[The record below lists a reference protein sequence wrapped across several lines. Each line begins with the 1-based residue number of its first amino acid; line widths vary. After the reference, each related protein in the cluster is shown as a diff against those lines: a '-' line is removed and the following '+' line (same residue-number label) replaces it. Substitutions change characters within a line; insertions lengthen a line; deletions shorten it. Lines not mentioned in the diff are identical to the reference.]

1 MVQKH
6 NAKQRHYW
14 MIAACGLLIGTS
26 ALQGCKDDD
35 VLTGQP
41 SWLGNSIYERLDEEG
56 NYKTMLKLIDDLGQH
71 EVLSHTGSK
80 TLFAANDE
88 AFQKWFGENS
98 WGVNSY
104 DKLSLAQKKLLLNNS
119 MVNNAYLIE
128 LLSNGRPQGED
139 NHPEEGRTMRRMTA
153 TSVYDSVQIM
163 RPDQMPNTEVWA
175 KFKNSGRSIPIL
187 KDATSAPMI
196 HFLPAFMQHN
206 KMTSA
211 DLDVLTNHQ
220 ASNIN
225 EAWVNGKKV
234 IERDITCKNGYIQK
248 VEEVIESS
256 PNMAEIIHQHKKMSH
271 WAKLMDRFCAPYYD
285 AEGTREYNRL
295 YNNQD
300 SVYVLRYYSDYSG
313 NGENLSTPDGK
324 AISAKL
330 PFDPGWNQYVSTSG
344 DANMNYDAGAMIVP
358 TNEALNY
365 WWDNEGKDLKTEY
378 GEIDSLPDA
387 TLAKLLKV
395 NMLPVFTEAI
405 PSKFDLVLNDAKE
418 PIGIK
423 SEDVDSS
430 FMGCNGV
437 VYMTNKVFTPA
448 EFQSVAYPA
457 LAHPTVMNV
466 IYWAIDQLNFLP
478 YLLSM
483 DSKYSLILPSNDAML
498 WYLDP
503 YSYGSEKNGM
513 EAPNVLAFWY
523 DPTRT
528 TEAQKVRAYRYECTI
543 DENGQI
549 TIDESVSRKE
559 VTDRDVISDCLKR
572 LMDQLIIV
580 GDIEDGHEYYKS
592 KGGTPIRVFKDG
604 QGRIAFAGGWQIDH
618 NNKPLPVN
626 PADIYQKNNGK
637 SYIINDQMPLTTDQ
651 SVYLTLDKNEA
662 FSKFL
667 ELLDYDVADLLATTV
682 TKNNYSAG
690 MQKKGSKNL
699 KLLDNY
705 NYTIYVPTNSAIQ
718 KLIDDGLLPTWEDY
732 EAQTEEVWGSEELAA
747 QAQAMIK
754 DIIVSFVRYHVQDH
768 AILIGMDPENDKY
781 ENSFETMRRNLET
794 GRFFPL
800 IVNNEG
806 DQMWVKDVLGN
817 KRNVVKTNGLYNRI
831 CREYWFKSTGVCYMA
846 SDAVVHQI
854 DGVLLPEE
862 MTPWKDKLNKLKNQ

>member
-41 SWLGNSIYERLDEEG
+41 SWLGNSIYERLEEDG

-80 TLFAANDE
+80 TLFAADDA
-88 AFQKWFGENS
+88 AFQSWFKNGNNP
-98 WGVNSY
+98 WGVDSY
-104 DKLSLAQKKLLLNNS
+104 DKLTPAQKKLLLNNS

-128 LLSNGRPQGED
+128 LLSNGKPQGED
-139 NHPEEGRTMRRMTA
+139 NHPEEGRTMRRLTA
-153 TSVYDSVQIM
+153 TSVFDSVQIM
-163 RPDQMPNTEVWA
+163 KPEQMPNTEVWA
-175 KFKNSGRSIPIL
+175 KFKDNGRSIPIL
-187 KDATSAPMI
+187 KDASAAPMI
-196 HFLPAFMQHN
+196 HFLPIFMKINQ
-206 KMTSA
+206 MTNM
-211 DLDVLTNHQ
+211 DLEVLTNHQ
-220 ASNIN
+220 ANDIN

-248 VEEVIESS
+248 VGGVIESS
-256 PNMAEIIHQHKKMSH
+256 PNMAEIIHQHAEMSK
-271 WAKLMDRFCAPYYD
+271 WAELMDRFCAPYYTAD
-285 AEGTREYNRL
+285 GTKEYNRL

-300 SVYVLRYYSDYSG
+300 SVYVLRYYSENSG
-313 NGENLSTPDGK
+313 DGPNLSTPDGK
-324 AISAKL
+324 SISAKL
-330 PFDPGWNQYVSTSG
+330 PFDPGWNQYVSSSG

-358 TNEALNY
+358 TNEALNN

-387 TLAKLLKV
+387 TLSKLIKV

-405 PSKFDLVLNDAKE
+405 PSKFDLVLNDAKQ

-423 SEDVDSS
+423 NEDIASC

-457 LAHPTVMNV
+457 LAHPTTMNG
-466 IYWAIDQLNFLP
+466 IYWAIDQLDFLP

-498 WYLDP
+498 WYVDP
-503 YSYGSEKNGM
+503 YSYGNEKNGM
-513 EAPNVLAFWY
+513 EAPNVFAFQY
-523 DPTRT
+523 DATKT
-528 TEAQKVRAYRYECTI
+528 TEAEKVRAFQYACTVG
-543 DENGQI
+543 DDGTI
-549 TIDESVSRKE
+549 TIDESIARRE
-559 VTDRDVISDCLKR
+559 VTDRNVINDCLRR
-572 LMDQLIIV
+572 LMNQLIIV
-580 GDIEDGHEYYKS
+580 GDIEDGHEFYKS
-592 KGGTPIRVFKDG
+592 KGGTPLRVFKDN
-604 QGRIAFAGGWQIDH
+604 GRLAIAGGWQMEH
-618 NNKPLPVN
+618 HNKPLHVD
-626 PADIYQKNNGK
+626 DIYVKNNGK

-651 SVYLTLDKNEA
+651 TVYLTLEKHEE
-662 FSKFL
+662 FSLFK
-667 ELLDYDVADLLATTV
+667 ELLEYDVADLMATTV

-747 QAQAMIK
+747 QAQAIIK
-754 DIIVSFVRYHVQDH
+754 DIIVNFVRYHVQDH
-768 AILIGMDPENDKY
+768 AILIGMDPENGKY
-781 ENSFETMRRNLET
+781 QNSFETMKRNDET
-794 GRFFPL
+794 GRFFSL
-800 IVNNEG
+800 TVNNEG
-806 DQMWVKDVLGN
+806 NQMWVKDVLG
-817 KRNVVKTNGLYNRI
+817 KTHNVIKTEGLYNSI
-831 CREYWFKSTGVCYMA
+831 CREYWFKSTGQCYMA
-846 SDAVVHQI
+846 SDAVIHQI
-854 DGVLLPEE
+854 DGVLLTEE
-862 MTPWKDKLNKLKNQ
+862 MTPWQDKLNKLKNQ